1 MSEGATYLLHFVPR
15 YSLRTCG
22 TLVSQTN
29 LERSLLWLDDL
40 APGQVFVSGSRM
52 ITRDE
57 IVSFAAMFDPQ
68 PFHIDEEAA
77 KVSLF
82 KGLAASGIH
91 TFGASI
97 RLLLERAPETV
108 FRARSSR

>member
-1 MSEGATYLLHFVPR
+1 M
-15 YSLRTCG
+15 
-22 TLVSQTN
+22 SQTN

-91 TFGASI
+91 TFGASKHRCSI
-97 RLLLERAPETV
+97 EP
-108 FRARSSR
+108 SSRHFPKSNCPHDFSSSLGEQYVRFLTMR